1 MPCFQEEIAE
11 NSHDDAPPSFLL
23 NLASSR
29 LECEHRF
36 IKKLRT
42 HISAKTATALLA
54 GAVASQGLNPIRR
67 ARRPRQKQRWIQHPW
82 HDERCR
88 GVILKS
94 REMKGFLHSGMA
106 RNQDIKRAPGHI
118 VEHLS
123 TEALDSTMLRAQSQH
138 HRFSTDKKCLTR

>member
-1 MPCFQEEIAE
+1 MLLAFIKSRPTKDKKTFFEAENFRAENSRPKDSQVPCFQEEIAE

-42 HISAKTATALLA
+42 LISAKTATALLA
-54 GAVASQGLNPIRR
+54 GAAASQGLNPIRR
-67 ARRPRQKQRWIQHPW
+67 AQRPRQKQRWIQHPW
-82 HDERCR
+82 YDERCR

-106 RNQDIKRAPGHI
+106 RN
-118 VEHLS
+118 
-123 TEALDSTMLRAQSQH
+123 
-138 HRFSTDKKCLTR
+138 